1 MILGIDASNIRQG
14 GGVTH
19 LVELLRGVDPLLH
32 GFSQVIIWST
42 QATLDKIEPREW
54 LCKAHDPLLERGLL
68 YRSLW
73 QRFRLKQLAIEAGCD
88 ILFVP
93 GGSAASNFQPIA
105 TISQNMLPFEWH
117 ELRRFGWSLFTLKLI
132 LLRFTQSS
140 TFRKAKGVI
149 FLTQYARDGVQAVT
163 GNLAGKT
170 ATIPHG
176 INARFFSPPRAQR
189 SLTEFSAEQ
198 PCQLIYVS
206 IIDNYKHQWQVAQAV
221 AELHKEGIPVRLD
234 LIGPPARAIRTLEVT
249 LKQIDPN
256 AEFVKYHGA
265 VDYEKLHTL
274 YVAADIGIFAS
285 SCENMPNILLEIM
298 AAGLPV
304 ACSEMGPMPEMLGE
318 AGVYF
323 DPEQPDEIATAIR
336 KLITSAELRTDLA
349 NLSFQKSQLYS
360 WDRCANETFKFL
372 AQISQDDRI

>member
-19 LVELLRGVDPLLH
+19 LVELLRGGDPLAH
-32 GFSQVIIWST
+32 GFSQVIVWST
-42 QATLDKIEPREW
+42 LGTLDRIEPREW

-73 QRFRLKQLAIEAGCD
+73 QRFRLKRLAIEAGCD

-93 GGSAASNFQPIA
+93 GGSDASNFQPIA

-132 LLRFTQSS
+132 LLRFTQGN
-140 TFRKAKGVI
+140 TFRKAAGVI

-163 GNLAGKT
+163 GNLTGKT

-189 SLTEFSAEQ
+189 SLAEFSHEQ
-198 PCQLIYVS
+198 PCRLIYVS
-206 IIDNYKHQWQVAQAV
+206 IIDNYKHQWQVAKAV
-221 AELHKEGIPVRLD
+221 AQLRQAGIPVSLD
-234 LIGPPARAIRTLEVT
+234 LIGPPARAMAILNTTLN
-249 LKQIDPN
+249 KIDPG
-256 AEFVKYHGA
+256 AEFIKYHGA

-274 YVAADIGIFAS
+274 YLAADIGIFAS

-304 ACSEMGPMPEMLGE
+304 ACSEMGPMPEMLGA
-318 AGVYF
+318 AGEYF
-323 DPEQPDEIATAIR
+323 NPEQSDQIATAIR
-336 KLITSAELRTDLA
+336 NLIISAELRTDLA
-349 NLSFQKSQLYS
+349 NLSYQKSQLYS
-360 WDRCANETFKFL
+360 WERCARETFEFL
-372 AQISQDDRI
+372 AQIAKAN

>member
-19 LVELLRGVDPLLH
+19 LVELLRGGDPLVH
-32 GFSQVIIWST
+32 GFSQVIVWST
-42 QATLDKIEPREW
+42 LGTLDRIEPREW

-73 QRFRLKQLAIEAGCD
+73 QRFRLKRLAIEAGCD
-88 ILFVP
+88 LLFVP
-93 GGSAASNFQPIA
+93 GGSDASNFQPIA

-132 LLRFTQSS
+132 LLRFTQGN
-140 TFRKAKGVI
+140 TFRKAAGVI

-163 GNLAGKT
+163 GDLTGKT

-176 INARFFSPPRAQR
+176 INARFSSPPRAQR
-189 SLTEFSAEQ
+189 NLAEFSREH
-198 PCQLIYVS
+198 PCRLIYVS
-206 IIDNYKHQWQVAQAV
+206 IIDNYKHQWQVAKAV
-221 AELHKEGIPVRLD
+221 AELRQAGLPVSLD
-234 LIGPPARAIRTLEVT
+234 LIGPPARAMATLNTT
-249 LKQIDPN
+249 LNQIDPG
-256 AEFVKYHGA
+256 AEFIKYHGA

-274 YVAADIGIFAS
+274 YLAADIGIFAS

-304 ACSEMGPMPEMLGE
+304 ACSEMGPMSEMLGA
-318 AGVYF
+318 AGEYF
-323 DPEQPDEIATAIR
+323 NPEQPDQIATAIR
-336 KLITSAELRTDLA
+336 NLIISAELRTDLA
-349 NLSFQKSQLYS
+349 NLSYQKSQSYS
-360 WDRCANETFKFL
+360 WERCASETFEFL
-372 AQISQDDRI
+372 AQIATDN